1 LLRKF
6 SKPEVVLSKC
16 LGFEYCR
23 YNGLIISSE
32 IVDKLTH
39 FVNVHTVCPEIEIGL
54 GVPRDPVRIVDVGKN
69 LRLMQPASGVD
80 VTEDIMLF
88 SKSFLD
94 SIEEVDGFILKS
106 RSPTCGIKDVK
117 VYSSMNK
124 GSAIKKTYGFF
135 GHEVLKRYP
144 NAVVEDEG
152 RLRNFRIREHFL
164 SKLFTLSSF
173 KKLKNSESINSLI
186 KFHTNN
192 KFLFMAYNQNELRI
206 LGRIVANKEKRP
218 YIEVIADYEKHL
230 INLFSRIPRNTS
242 NINVLM
248 HGLGYFSK
256 SLSFKEKA
264 FFLDSMEMYRNGKVP
279 LSVPLN
285 IMKSW
290 IIRFDNEYLMKQSFF
305 MPYPEEL
312 MEITDSGKGRDYK

>member
-1 LLRKF
+1 MRKF
-6 SKPEVVLSKC
+6 SKPELVLSKC

-32 IVDKLTH
+32 TVDKLNP

-54 GVPRDPVRIVDVGKN
+54 GVPRNPVRIVDVGRN

-80 VTEDIMLF
+80 VTEDILLF

-117 VYSSMNK
+117 VYSSMDK
-124 GSAIKKTYGFF
+124 GSSIKKTYGFF
-135 GHEVLKRYP
+135 GHEVLKKFP
-144 NAVVEDEG
+144 NVAVEDEG

-164 SKLFTLSSF
+164 TKLFTLSSF
-173 KKLKNSESINSLI
+173 KKLKNSKSVKDLI
-186 KFHTNN
+186 KFHTHN

-206 LGRIVANKEKRP
+206 LGRIVANQKKRP
-218 YIEVIADYEKHL
+218 YNEVIVDYEK
-230 INLFSRIPRNTS
+230 NLFKVFSRIPRFTS

-256 SLSFKEKA
+256 TLSFKEKA
-264 FFLDSMEMYRNGKVP
+264 FFLDSMEMYRNGKIP

-290 IIRFDNEYLMKQSFF
+290 IIRFNNEYLMTQTFF

>member
-1 LLRKF
+1 MRKF
-6 SKPEVVLSKC
+6 CKPDVVLSKC

-32 IVDKLTH
+32 IVDKLNP

-54 GVPRDPVRIVDVGKN
+54 GVPRDPVRIVDVGRN
-69 LRLMQPASGVD
+69 LRLMQPSSGVD
-80 VTEDIMLF
+80 VTDDILLF

-117 VYSSMNK
+117 VYSSMDK
-124 GSAIKKTYGFF
+124 GSSIKKTYGFF
-135 GHEVLKRYP
+135 GQEILKRFP

-164 SKLFTLSSF
+164 TKLFTLSSF
-173 KKLKNSESINSLI
+173 KKLKNSKSINNLI
-186 KFHTNN
+186 KFHTHN

-206 LGRIVANKEKRP
+206 LGRIVANQKKRP

-230 INLFSRIPRNTS
+230 FNVFSRIPRYTS

-248 HGLGYFSK
+248 HGLGYFSNT
-256 SLSFKEKA
+256 LSFKEKA
-264 FFLDSMEMYRNGKVP
+264 FFLDSIEMYRNGKVP

-285 IMKSW
+285 IVKSW
-290 IIRFDNEYLMKQSFF
+290 IIRFDNEYLMTQTFF
-305 MPYPEEL
+305 LPYPKEL